1 MNMSRIRIKVSDI
14 SSLTDARYCAG
25 MGVQYLSICFDES
38 GNTRLDPTSF
48 LAIRAWIEGV
58 EWMGEFSGND
68 PGILREIAD
77 AWQLNTWIV
86 EDPALRTVP
95 ELNDLQFITS
105 VSDSNCENRRSESLE
120 IEIRSEENKDTVL
133 IKADMD
139 SGQMRILKNPKSAI
153 EIVQLHQQ
161 FPDLIFN
168 LNSGEEERPGWMDLS
183 HLQDILEELEEN
195 GFYLL

>member
-1 MNMSRIRIKVSDI
+1 MSQIKIKVSNI

-25 MGVQYLSICFDES
+25 MGVQYLSICFDDS

-58 EWMGEFSGND
+58 EWMGEFSGNNASV
-68 PGILREIAD
+68 LRKIAD
-77 AWQLNTWIV
+77 TWQLNTWIV
-86 EDPALRTVP
+86 KHPQLRTVP
-95 ELNDLQFITS
+95 ELDDLRFIS
-105 VSDSNCENRRSESLE
+105 FAIGADCENRDSESQE
-120 IEIRSEENKDTVL
+120 IEIGSEEKKDTVL
-133 IKADMD
+133 FKAGMS
-139 SGQMRILKNPKSAI
+139 SGQMRILKNPKSAT

-161 FPDLIFN
+161 FPELIFN

-195 GFYLL
+195 GFHLL

>member
-105 VSDSNCENRRSESLE
+105 VSDSNCENRESESLE
-120 IEIRSEENKDTVL
+120 IEIRSEEKNDTVL
-133 IKADMD
+133 IKAGMD